1 VLESIKEFIEF
12 LAEDLAQIGATLA
25 PFLLAGLLGLYVLW
39 LVIGYLRVSQ
49 VGLEAQPQPVLPL
62 LPPGQAPPPAL
73 EAGAEAAADGDAVE
87 PAAVPRPR
95 GVPYCPFDGLLYPLG
110 ATFCAA
116 CERDLLVDC
125 VTGDATVPASEAF
138 CYRCG
143 TPTGAVEPSHAG

>member
-49 VGLEAQPQPVLPL
+49 AGLEPRPQPVVPL
-62 LPPGQAPPPAL
+62 LPPPDPDAP
-73 EAGAEAAADGDAVE
+73 E
-87 PAAVPRPR
+87 PASAGPAALQRPR
-95 GVPYCPFDGLLYPLG
+95 GVPYCQFDGLLYPVG
-110 ATFCAA
+110 APFCTA
-116 CERDLLVDC
+116 CERDLLIDC
-125 VTGDATVPASEAF
+125 ANCGATVPASEAF

-143 TPTGAVEPSHAG
+143 TPTGVAEPSKTG